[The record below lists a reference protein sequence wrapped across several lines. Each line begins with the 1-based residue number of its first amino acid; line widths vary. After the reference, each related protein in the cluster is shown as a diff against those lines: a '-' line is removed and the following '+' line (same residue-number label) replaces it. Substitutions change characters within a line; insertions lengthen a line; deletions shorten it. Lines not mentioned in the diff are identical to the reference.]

1 MRNAMLVIGAASL
14 AAILTL
20 AMTAKAQDEEIAEPT
35 GLTQV
40 PMPDVAEAYDD
51 APAPPQFRMAD
62 KIKAE
67 LGLTETQTAQLETLR
82 SENLKA
88 RIELGAK
95 LKIAAME
102 LAELMKTQGN
112 DDAVLQKAAE
122 ISALRNQMA
131 DLTIKH
137 KLAVRNVFTAEQWK
151 KVSELKRMGNFMK
164 YHRGGHGF
172 SKGRIGKGGSFRGR
186 PGAFRGECYRP
197 APKRR

>member
-1 MRNAMLVIGAASL
+1 MKNAILVIGAASL

-20 AMTAKAQDEEIAEPT
+20 AMTAKAQDEDPAEF
-35 GLTQV
+35 TQV
-40 PMPDVAEAYDD
+40 PMPDVVEAYDD
-51 APAPPQFRMAD
+51 APAPPQFRMAE

-95 LKIAAME
+95 LKIAALE

-122 ISALRNQMA
+122 ISALRSQMA

-151 KVSELKRMGNFMK
+151 KVSELKRMGNFIRNR
-164 YHRGGHGF
+164 RGGHGF
-172 SKGRIGKGGSFRGR
+172 SKGRVGRGGSFRGG
-186 PGAFRGECYRP
+186 PGAFRGECNRP
-197 APKRR
+197 GPGPREE

>member
-1 MRNAMLVIGAASL
+1 
-14 AAILTL
+14 
-20 AMTAKAQDEEIAEPT
+20 
-35 GLTQV
+35 
-40 PMPDVAEAYDD
+40 
-51 APAPPQFRMAD
+51 MAD

-95 LKIAAME
+95 LKIAALE

-122 ISALRNQMA
+122 ISA
-131 DLTIKH
+131 
-137 KLAVRNVFTAEQWK
+137 
-151 KVSELKRMGNFMK
+151 VSELKRMGNFMK